1 LAATPS
7 TLYKLDSGR
16 WVVLSLTGIPL
27 LIAAVLFAAAAPVL
41 LAWWWR
47 RKTKTGWLS
56 ALRPLAAVLACQL
69 LAISALFIWV
79 NNQYGF
85 YTSWSDLFG
94 VRTDR
99 ATIQSNGLVQPGA
112 GRIQVLTVPGH
123 TPADHSRKVLVWL
136 PPQYDQPQFRSTVF
150 PVLMVLPGQPSTPQV
165 MFRHY
170 DFGKIATTAIDAG
183 RVKPFI
189 AVFPPLMTNP
199 PRDTECT
206 NIPGGPQ
213 AYTWLSSM
221 VPDAIRHQV
230 RAQPGPWSL
239 AGWSTGAFCATK
251 LLLTQPKDF
260 QAAVSLGGYFTPI
273 TDRTTGD
280 LFHGDAA
287 ARRRNSP
294 LWLYQQHGL
303 NGRKL
308 LLICGRQDKESWPA
322 NRQMLAAS
330 RGDPGVSFLDFPT
343 GGHNYR
349 NYRRYLP
356 DALQWLD
363 QVHLAQ

>member
-1 LAATPS
+1 
-7 TLYKLDSGR
+7 
-16 WVVLSLTGIPL
+16 VLSLTGIPL
-27 LIAAVLFAAAAPVL
+27 LITAVLLAAAAAPL
-41 LAWWWR
+41 MAWWWR
-47 RKTKTGWLS
+47 RTTKTCWRA
-56 ALRPLAAVLACQL
+56 ALRPLAAVLVCQL
-69 LAISALFIWV
+69 LAISALFLWV
-79 NNQYGF
+79 NNMYGF
-85 YTSWSDLFG
+85 YTSWPDLFG
-94 VRTDR
+94 VRTEQ

-112 GRIQVLTVPGH
+112 GRAEVLTIPGRS
-123 TPADHSRKVLVWL
+123 AGGHSRKVLVWL
-136 PPQYDQPQFRSTVF
+136 PPEYEQPQFKTTAF
-150 PVLMVLPGQPSTPQV
+150 PVLMVLPGQPSTPLV

-170 DFGKIATTAIDAG
+170 DFGQVAATAINTG

-206 NIPGGPQ
+206 NIPRGPQ
-213 AYTWLSSM
+213 AYTWISST
-221 VPDAIRHQV
+221 VPNAV
-230 RAQPGPWSL
+230 RQHLRVRPGPWSL

-251 LLLTQPKDF
+251 LLLSQPNNF
-260 QAAVSLGGYFTPI
+260 QAAASFGGYFAPI

-280 LFHGDAA
+280 LFHGNAA
-287 ARRRNSP
+287 ARRHNSP

-303 NGRKL
+303 HGRKL
-308 LLICGRQDKESWPA
+308 LLICGRQDKESWPP

-356 DALQWLD
+356 DALLWLNR
-363 QVHLAQ
+363 VRAAR

>member
-1 LAATPS
+1 
-7 TLYKLDSGR
+7 
-16 WVVLSLTGIPL
+16 VLSLTGISL
-27 LIAAVLFAAAAPVL
+27 LTVAVVLATAAPVL

-47 RKTKTGWLS
+47 RKTRTGWLS

-69 LAISALFIWV
+69 LAITALFLWV
-79 NNQYGF
+79 NNSYGF

-94 VRTDR
+94 VRTER
-99 ATIQSNGLVQPGA
+99 ATIQNNGGDGNNAPPRQVRPGA
-112 GRIQVLTVPGH
+112 GRLQVLTVPGRSA
-123 TPADHSRKVLVWL
+123 ADIRKVLVWL
-136 PPQYDQPQFRSTVF
+136 PPEYGQPQFKKTAF
-150 PVLMVLPGQPSTPQV
+150 PVLMVLPGQPSTPEA

-170 DFGKIATTAIDAG
+170 DFGQVATTAINAG
-183 RVKPFI
+183 HIKPFI

-213 AYTWLSSM
+213 AYTWLSST
-221 VPDAIRHQV
+221 VPDAV
-230 RAQPGPWSL
+230 RRQLRVQPGPWSL
-239 AGWSTGAFCATK
+239 AGWSTGAFCSAK
-251 LLLTQPKDF
+251 LMLTQPKDF

-273 TDRTTGD
+273 IDRTTGD

-287 ARRRNSP
+287 VRRRNSP
-294 LWLYQQHGL
+294 LWLYDQHGL
-303 NGRKL
+303 RGRKL
-308 LLICGRQDKESWPA
+308 LLICGRQDKESWPP
-322 NRQMLAAS
+322 NQQMLGAS
-330 RGDPGVSFLDFPT
+330 RGNPGVSFLDFPT

-363 QVHLAQ
+363 HVHVTQ

>member
-1 LAATPS
+1 
-7 TLYKLDSGR
+7 
-16 WVVLSLTGIPL
+16 
-27 LIAAVLFAAAAPVL
+27 
-41 LAWWWR
+41 
-47 RKTKTGWLS
+47 
-56 ALRPLAAVLACQL
+56 
-69 LAISALFIWV
+69 
-79 NNQYGF
+79 
-85 YTSWSDLFG
+85 
-94 VRTDR
+94 
-99 ATIQSNGLVQPGA
+99 
-112 GRIQVLTVPGH
+112 
-123 TPADHSRKVLVWL
+123 
-136 PPQYDQPQFRSTVF
+136 
-150 PVLMVLPGQPSTPQV
+150 

-170 DFGKIATTAIDAG
+170 DFGQIATTAIDAG

-349 NYRRYLP
+349 NYRRVP
-356 DALQWLD
+356 ARRPTMARPGPFGAMTANADIPVGSPA
-363 QVHLAQ
+363 

>member
-1 LAATPS
+1 L
-7 TLYKLDSGR
+7 
-16 WVVLSLTGIPL
+16 VVLSLTGNSL
-27 LIAAVLFAAAAPVL
+27 LVAAISLAVAAPLL

-47 RKTKTGWLS
+47 HTTKSGWLC
-56 ALRPLAAVLACQL
+56 ALRPLAAVLACQV
-69 LAISALFIWV
+69 LAISALFLWV
-79 NNQYGF
+79 NSQYGF

-94 VRTDR
+94 VRTER
-99 ATIQSNGLVQPGA
+99 STIQTNALARPGA
-112 GRIQVLTVPGH
+112 GRLQVLTVPGR
-123 TPADHSRKVLVWL
+123 AAGDHARKILVWL
-136 PPQYDQPQFRSTVF
+136 PPEYGQPQFRTAKF
-150 PVLMVLPGQPSTPQV
+150 PVVMVLPGQPSTPEV

-170 DFGKIATTAIDAG
+170 AFGQVASTLMKARRI
-183 RVKPFI
+183 KPFI

-206 NIPGGPQ
+206 NIRGGPQ

-221 VPDAIRHQV
+221 VPNAVHHQL

-260 QAAVSLGGYFTPI
+260 QAAVSFGGYFTPI

-280 LFHGDAA
+280 LFHSDPA

-294 LWLYQQHGL
+294 LGLYHQHGL
-303 NGRKL
+303 HGRKL
-308 LLICGRQDKESWPA
+308 LLICGRQDKESWPP
-322 NRQMLAAS
+322 NQQMLAAS
-330 RGDPGVSFLDFPT
+330 RGDTGVSFLDFPT

-356 DALQWLD
+356 DALQWLN
-363 QVHLAQ
+363 QVYVAQ

>member
-1 LAATPS
+1 M
-7 TLYKLDSGR
+7 
-16 WVVLSLTGIPL
+16 LSLTGIPL
-27 LIAAVLFAAAAPVL
+27 LTAAVVFAAAAPLL

-47 RKTKTGWLS
+47 RKTRSGWLS

-69 LAISALFIWV
+69 LAISALFLWV

-94 VRTDR
+94 VRTEQ
-99 ATIQSNGLVQPGA
+99 ATIHSNGLVRPGA
-112 GRIQVLTVPGH
+112 GRLQVLIVPGRSR
-123 TPADHSRKVLVWL
+123 ADHARKVLVWL
-136 PPQYDQPQFRSTVF
+136 PPEYGQPQFNKTTF
-150 PVLMVLPGQPSTPQV
+150 PVLMVLPGQPSTPEV

-170 DFGKIATTAIDAG
+170 DFGQVATTAINAG
-183 RVKPFI
+183 RIKPFI

-221 VPDAIRHQV
+221 VPDAIRRQL

-239 AGWSTGAFCATK
+239 AGWSTGAFCSTK

-260 QAAVSLGGYFTPI
+260 QAAVSFGGYFTPI

-280 LFHGDAA
+280 LFHGSAA

-294 LWLYQQHGL
+294 LWLYRQHGL
-303 NGRKL
+303 RGRKL
-308 LLICGRQDKESWPA
+308 LLICGRQDKESWPP
-322 NRQMLAAS
+322 NRQMLAAT
-330 RGDPGVSFLDFPT
+330 RGDPGVAFLAFPT

-363 QVHLAQ
+363 HVHVAR

>member
-1 LAATPS
+1 M
-7 TLYKLDSGR
+7 
-16 WVVLSLTGIPL
+16 LSLTGVPLRVAAVVLAVAGAL
-27 LIAAVLFAAAAPVL
+27 LI
-41 LAWWWR
+41 AWWWR
-47 RKTKTGWLS
+47 RTTKSGWLS
-56 ALRPLAAVLACQL
+56 ALGPMAAVLACQL
-69 LAISALFIWV
+69 LAISALFLWV

-94 VRTDR
+94 THTQR
-99 ATIQSNGLVQPGA
+99 ATIQTNGLVRPGA
-112 GRIQVLTVPGH
+112 GRVQVLTVPDRSATGH
-123 TPADHSRKVLVWL
+123 QLKVLAWL
-136 PPQYDQPQFRSTVF
+136 PPQYEQPQYRNTTF
-150 PVLMVLPGQPSTPQV
+150 PVLMVLPGQPSTPEV

-170 DFGKIATTAIDAG
+170 DFGKIASAEINAG
-183 RVKPFI
+183 RIKPFI

-213 AYTWLSSM
+213 AYTWLSSS
-221 VPDAIRHQV
+221 VPNAIRHQLRV
-230 RAQPGPWSL
+230 LPGPWSL
-239 AGWSTGAFCATK
+239 AGWSTGAFCSVK
-251 LLLTQPKDF
+251 LLLRQPQQF

-287 ARRRNSP
+287 TQRRNSP
-294 LWLYQQHGL
+294 LWLYRQHGL
-303 NGRKL
+303 HGRKL
-308 LLICGRQDKESWPA
+308 LLIYGRQDKEALPP
-322 NRQMLAAS
+322 NRQMLALTRS
-330 RGDPGVSFLDFPT
+330 DPGVSFLSFPT

-363 QVHLAQ
+363 HVRVA